1 MTNMELDN
9 ERQRETSRWSPVWSV
24 GTGTSGRD
32 VELNNVGHLKG
43 QRLSMS
49 PISLNFSET
58 STSIESRYLAGTY
71 TCLS

>member
-9 ERQRETSRWSPVWSV
+9 VRKRETSRWRPVLSV
-24 GTGTSGRD
+24 GARTSGRD
-32 VELNNVGHLKG
+32 VEFNNVGHLKA

-58 STSIESRYLAGTY
+58 STSIGSRYLAGTY